1 MSKNKRK
8 FQMPSAM
15 ILLFIVLILVSI
27 LTWFIP
33 TSVVTTSETGERIIH
48 YNAAFDADGNVVE
61 NAGTIRNEALPAKV
75 GFWQKFK
82 AFWLQDID
90 WNKEIRVELTPG
102 QQKVEDEINEFL
114 HQEITWG
121 KVHDFLFQEVSFGK

>member
-61 NAGTIRNEALPAKV
+61 NAGTSPV
-75 GFWQKFK
+75 GLW
-82 AFWLQDID
+82 DIFMAPIKGFAAGAD
-90 WNKEIRVELTPG
+90 
-102 QQKVEDEINEFL
+102 
-114 HQEITWG
+114 
-121 KVHDFLFQEVSFGK
+121 VSFSILISGSFLAIMNYSGRWMRGSVRC